1 MTRSLL
7 KWLLGLL
14 VVANVAV
21 WAGWHWRDRLVAMGV
36 LAPVPVQRIDLDP
49 EQLPPIVEPGPQ
61 LQRFEVEP
69 GPPPADAAESRATP
83 DVENPLPPAASET
96 VAAPLAC
103 VVAGPF
109 ESREAAVEAE
119 QRLAASGATVE
130 LLEESEIAPAA
141 YLVYV
146 EPAASGDAA
155 WHVLR
160 ELRTQSVDD
169 AYVIPSG
176 PLENGVSIGVFT
188 EEDRANTRRD
198 RVAALGYTVNVQT
211 RENVTYRVRAVD
223 VLPDSL
229 GSLPHVPCDAEEDG

>member
-61 LQRFEVEP
+61 LQRFEVEQ
-69 GPPPADAAESRATP
+69 
-83 DVENPLPPAASET
+83 T
-96 VAAPLAC
+96 VAAPFAC

-109 ESREAAVEAE
+109 ESREAAVEVE

-223 VLPDSL
+223 VLPESL